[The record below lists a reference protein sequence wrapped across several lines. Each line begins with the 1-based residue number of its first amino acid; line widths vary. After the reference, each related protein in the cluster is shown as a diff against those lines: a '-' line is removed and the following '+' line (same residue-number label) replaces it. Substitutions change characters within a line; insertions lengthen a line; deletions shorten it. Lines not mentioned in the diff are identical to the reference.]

1 MWTALVIS
9 GILSF
14 TATAGQLLQPLPQG
28 FNTSTNTVF
37 LGPEQFT
44 LPWQFSRA
52 SECMISFATLTDLS
66 SIERHHYE

>member
-1 MWTALVIS
+1 MWTSLVIS
-9 GILSF
+9 GVLFF

-52 SECMISFATLTDLS
+52 SEGMILFATLTDLS
-66 SIERHHYE
+66 SVERYHHK